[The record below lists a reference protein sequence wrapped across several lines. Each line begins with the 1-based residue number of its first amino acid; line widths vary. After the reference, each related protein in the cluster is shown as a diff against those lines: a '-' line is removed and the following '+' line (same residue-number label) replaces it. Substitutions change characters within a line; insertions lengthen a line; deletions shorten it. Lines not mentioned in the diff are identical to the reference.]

1 MEPLWM
7 RSCWQQ
13 AALGMVRES
22 VRGRVSLHRASHAP
36 IRARNFH
43 LALRCGVSRLPSG
56 LRIRHVSKPDVPFLY
71 REVFEEQAYARHGV
85 RLGPGDSVLD
95 VGANIGMFA
104 LWAAERVAPG
114 GRVVALEPLP
124 PIYDALLHNI
134 SAHRE
139 WCQRTGAPPA
149 GL

>member
-1 MEPLWM
+1 MEALIQ
-7 RSCWQQ
+7 SCRQQ
-13 AALGMVRES
+13 AAPGMVRES
-22 VRGRVSLHRASHAP
+22 ARGRASLHPASHAP

-43 LALRCGVSRLPSG
+43 LALRCGASRLPSG

-85 RLGPGDSVLD
+85 RLGPGDAVLD
-95 VGANIGMFA
+95 VGANIGMFS

-124 PIYDALLHNI
+124 PIHDALLHNI
-134 SAHRE
+134 GAHAE
-139 WCQRTGAPPA
+139 WCRRAGAPPA